1 MALDSAQS
9 HASKAIEEKL
19 GMIES
24 LFMKFTPDYLSNL
37 KMILETACDLTSA
50 ETGYILRYNDKTN
63 WMPLLLMIATLKPI
77 ITVT

>member
-37 KMILETACDLTSA
+37 KMILE
-50 ETGYILRYNDKTN
+50 
-63 WMPLLLMIATLKPI
+63 PHAT
-77 ITVT
+77 